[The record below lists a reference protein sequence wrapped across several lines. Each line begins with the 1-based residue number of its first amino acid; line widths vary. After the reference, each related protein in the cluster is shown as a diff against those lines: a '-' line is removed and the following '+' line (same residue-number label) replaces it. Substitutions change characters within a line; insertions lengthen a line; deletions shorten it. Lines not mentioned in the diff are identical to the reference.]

1 MKVIVVDVEQTCW
14 PHSSE
19 KFDRLAE
26 IIEIGAVRVDLS
38 TGQILDSWQSLIRP
52 TRHPNLSDYC
62 QELTGIT
69 QADLKG
75 KPRFREAYA
84 HFVRFC
90 GGKHLSILAG
100 WGADNLSLERS
111 CGDNQTLMRH
121 PVAYWNVSHMY
132 SARFDMPSTNLKK
145 AVEAMNLSF
154 EGDPHRALPDAMN
167 TARLLARLF
176 HPTA

>member
-1 MKVIVVDVEQTCW
+1 MKIIVVDLELTCW
-14 PHSSE
+14 SDKPVG
-19 KFDRLAE
+19 FDRLSE
-26 IIEIGAVRVDLS
+26 IIEIGAVRLDLS
-38 TGQILDSWQSLIRP
+38 TGQILDSWQSLVRP
-52 TRHPNLSDYC
+52 VQHPNLSDYC

-84 HFVRFC
+84 HFVNFC

-100 WGADNLSLERS
+100 WGTDNMSLEHACHS
-111 CGDNQTLMRH
+111 TQTNLRH

-132 SARFDMPSTNLKK
+132 SARHNAHSTSLTKALKH
-145 AVEAMNLSF
+145 MNLPF
-154 EGDPHRALPDAMN
+154 EGQPHRALPDAMN